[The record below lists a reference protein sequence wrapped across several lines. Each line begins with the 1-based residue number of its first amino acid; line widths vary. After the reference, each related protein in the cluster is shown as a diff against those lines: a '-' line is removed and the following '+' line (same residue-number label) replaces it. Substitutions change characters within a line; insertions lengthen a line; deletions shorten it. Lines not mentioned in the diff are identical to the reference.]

1 MQRPLTVSPPESR
14 IRVLRPSARFTA
26 IAALLVGATYFGLGT
41 VATKGAMD
49 GIPPLTLAA
58 GRFGIAALVLTALC
72 RARGVRP
79 VYDGRAVLLDLTGV
93 AAPFAFQNLGLRDA
107 GAGSATLLIEGGLP
121 LMAAVLGVAVLRERV
136 SGSRVAGLLLGVGG
150 VAIVAVTE
158 LGGGMPLSGGLFS
171 LAAALA
177 LAIYTV
183 LGRKIYRGGFSLAV
197 LTGGAKIGT
206 LMLGPLV
213 SVEVGAGGMPTP
225 DLGDLLL
232 MLFLGVV
239 CSAATQILWVH
250 GMTHLDATEIGIFG
264 TFMLVVGI
272 TAAATF
278 LGEAITLPQIVG
290 AALIAAGM
298 VVTARTTPL
307 RRPSLVRWLRHAA
320 PVAEMTTGRTPF
332 TDVVVPTAAPLAA
345 ESSPVAAMTSSTYP
359 MTLAPKSA
367 VQMA

>member
-150 VAIVAVTE
+150 VAVVAVTE
-158 LGGGMPLSGGLFS
+158 LGGGMPLTGGLFS

-177 LAIYTV
+177 LAVYTV

-197 LTGGAKIGT
+197 LTGGATIGT

-239 CSAATQILWVH
+239 CSAATQILWAH

-264 TFMLVVGI
+264 TFMPVVGI

-298 VVTARTTPL
+298 VVTARTTLLCRPRLL
-307 RRPSLVRWLRHAA
+307 RRMRRTPPVAALATA
-320 PVAEMTTGRTPF
+320 PVGFADF
-332 TDVVVPTAAPLAA
+332 VVSPVAPLAA
-345 ESSPVAAMTSSTYP
+345 QPSSVAAMPILDYR
-359 MTLAPKSA
+359 MAFAPDAA
-367 VQMA
+367 VQVA